1 MNMQSVIKF
10 FALATFLSLSLN
22 LSARDSAA
30 RSGQTGKGIDQSW
43 SYSGETAPEKWST
56 LSSTF
61 SACGAGQAQ
70 SPVDIQGTI
79 ESEHLPLSFFYRTSI
94 LSIRRSS
101 HGISLDM
108 ESGGF
113 MKMDGER
120 FQLRSIDLHIPGE
133 HTYLGRAADME
144 IQLNHIDSNGDPVI
158 LAIPVNAG
166 RRNNLMVKRIARH
179 LPQENGG
186 RRYSRQIGINAIFLL
201 PTNRS
206 HVLYNGSLTT
216 PPCKESARW
225 IVFKN
230 PIEIPKQLLRKFI
243 DAIGYNARP
252 VQPLNGRMI
261 WTSIH

>member
-1 MNMQSVIKF
+1 M
-10 FALATFLSLSLN
+10 
-22 LSARDSAA
+22 
-30 RSGQTGKGIDQSW
+30 G
-43 SYSGETAPEKWST
+43 
-56 LSSTF
+56 
-61 SACGAGQAQ
+61 
-70 SPVDIQGTI
+70 
-79 ESEHLPLSFFYRTSI
+79 
-94 LSIRRSS
+94 
-101 HGISLDM
+101 
-108 ESGGF
+108 
-113 MKMDGER
+113 GER

-144 IQLNHIDSNGDPVI
+144 IQLNHIDNNGNPVI

-186 RRYSRQIGINAIFLL
+186 QRYNRQIGINAIFLL

-216 PPCKESARW
+216 PPCKEPARW
-225 IVFKN
+225 IVFKK
-230 PIEIPKQLLRKFI
+230 PIEIPDQQLRKFT